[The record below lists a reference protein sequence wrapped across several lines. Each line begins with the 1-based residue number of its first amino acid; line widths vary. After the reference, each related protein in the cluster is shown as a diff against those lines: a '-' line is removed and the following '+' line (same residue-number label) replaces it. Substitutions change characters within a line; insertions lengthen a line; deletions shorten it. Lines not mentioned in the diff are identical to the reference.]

1 MSVIRHPN
9 TAGAASPFLAGKNK
23 IINGDFGVWQRGTT
37 FNSFAGGAYAADRW
51 VGNYMNGTVNVTQQ
65 AFTAGNPISGYE
77 PTYYMQMART
87 STAGIADYIAQRVE
101 DVRTFAGQTV
111 TYSFW
116 AKMSSGTGIVG
127 TLFSQNFGS
136 GGSGEVGTRGASF
149 NLTSSWARYTQS
161 ITLPSISGKTIGT
174 SSWLGISFQLPIS
187 EGNKT
192 WQVWGAQLEAGSVAT
207 PFTTATGTVQGEL
220 ALCQRYYQ
228 RISSV
233 NATTAYM
240 HFGMGQAY
248 STSAA
253 KVPIPL
259 KVTMRTAPSISSTG
273 SIGLLNS
280 VNTAIN
286 NASLAVEAGPGN
298 SPDVCSLVATGSSGL
313 TAGNATTLIANANNT
328 CYLEISAE
336 L

>member
-1 MSVIRHPN
+1 MSRAQLTSTDQQNSGGPV
-9 TAGAASPFLAGKNK
+9 SPFVAGKNK
-23 IINGDFGVWQRGTT
+23 IINRDFGVWQRGTT

-136 GGSGEVGTRGASF
+136 GGSGEVGTNGASF

-207 PFTTATGTVQGEL
+207 PFTTASGTVQGEL
-220 ALCQRYYQ
+220 ALCQRYLPAINIGGSNSTFSGYAYTTNGAIYSIPFMVQ
-228 RISSV
+228 PRTSPTGITT
-233 NATTAYM
+233 NGTITAY
-240 HFGMGQAY
+240 
-248 STSAA
+248 
-253 KVPIPL
+253 
-259 KVTMRTAPSISSTG
+259 
-273 SIGLLNS
+273 
-280 VNTAIN
+280 
-286 NASLAVEAGPGN
+286 
-298 SPDVCSLVATGSSGL
+298 
-313 TAGNATTLIANANNT
+313 NANT
-328 CYLEISAE
+328 GTTVTPTFDAAGTASATVLASFTITSGNGSRLFLGGGSTILFTGCE